1 MFLILTAYVK
11 QVTCTAMLHLKARV
25 LKRKK
30 NIIITVFDYA
40 PSKYVIFSI
49 VELKFCDI
57 RNLSPNE
64 FHNATKLIF
73 RHEKDL
79 KSWFQTVSTLMIHHW
94 THDKSSYFFLFLYN
108 VKSLLRI
115 LFNLFASI
123 FVKRLRQNSCN
134 KSHSCNFIFRHN
146 KRDFHVAVLYA
157 EGKSD
162 FCFVIVL
169 LSLIT
174 YNHWYNAL
182 YSVPAV
188 IKRKIMTSYDLLLFL
203 FLLKPFQ
210 WLFIMMIFAM
220 NSRYRGIQHLFDSI
234 V

>member
-1 MFLILTAYVK
+1 M
-11 QVTCTAMLHLKARV
+11 
-25 LKRKK
+25 
-30 NIIITVFDYA
+30 NIRQ
-40 PSKYVIFSI
+40 
-49 VELKFCDI
+49 KF
-57 RNLSPNE
+57 
-64 FHNATKLIF
+64 
-73 RHEKDL
+73 
-79 KSWFQTVSTLMIHHW
+79 V
-94 THDKSSYFFLFLYN
+94 FFLFLYN

-115 LFNLFASI
+115 LFNLFASF

-146 KRDFHVAVLYA
+146 KRDSQAVLYA

-234 V
+234 VYHKICFFYFASNVIIFSHTIFCYQIRVISYAFIWKFCKSEVVLDTFWFSNVWNIY